1 MPYATH
7 AASPLGYLEPK
18 PPRDNDVSAAVARV
32 AFDDFLGTLST
43 RYYPHSFTKL
53 IKGDTERLAS
63 KAPLDGRAGW
73 EYIDESDNEGQ
84 PGVPWMRL
92 AFSTES
98 DRLLKGQYRGWGCHL
113 ELGTNLLIDA
123 FLQDKSWADE
133 LISIVQASGARLL
146 LVGVRCAVDELDR
159 REQQRG
165 DRPRGLARRSLVA
178 CHAHGLEYAVEVYT
192 DQQSTEDSIAA
203 IVAALESQINQQDQP
218 SPTAV
223 APTAPPLTHR
233 SATELLQLLKI
244 GAVTSRQLLEAFLSR
259 VDAKNGVVNAVV
271 VLDAEAARARADE
284 LDELRAS
291 GTGKLGSLHGLPL
304 TIKNH
309 PPASLPVS
317 EESELLVTQLLT
329 AGAIIFGY
337 TNTPAGASDVQTY
350 NEQYGTTSNP
360 WDSMRTP
367 GGSSGG
373 SAAALASAMT
383 PVEIGSDIGGSIRV
397 PASHCGV
404 FGHKPTYRIVPGA
417 CYLIW
422 IWLAGYTQQTL
433 FMQRL
438 LALSFVFFL
447 KL

>member
-1 MPYATH
+1 
-7 AASPLGYLEPK
+7 
-18 PPRDNDVSAAVARV
+18 
-32 AFDDFLGTLST
+32 
-43 RYYPHSFTKL
+43 
-53 IKGDTERLAS
+53 
-63 KAPLDGRAGW
+63 
-73 EYIDESDNEGQ
+73 
-84 PGVPWMRL
+84 
-92 AFSTES
+92 
-98 DRLLKGQYRGWGCHL
+98 
-113 ELGTNLLIDA
+113 
-123 FLQDKSWADE
+123 
-133 LISIVQASGARLL
+133 
-146 LVGVRCAVDELDR
+146 
-159 REQQRG
+159 
-165 DRPRGLARRSLVA
+165 
-178 CHAHGLEYAVEVYT
+178 
-192 DQQSTEDSIAA
+192 
-203 IVAALESQINQQDQP
+203 
-218 SPTAV
+218 
-223 APTAPPLTHR
+223 
-233 SATELLQLLKI
+233 
-244 GAVTSRQLLEAFLSR
+244 
-259 VDAKNGVVNAVV
+259 
-271 VLDAEAARARADE
+271 
-284 LDELRAS
+284 
-291 GTGKLGSLHGLPL
+291 
-304 TIKNH
+304 
-309 PPASLPVS
+309 
-317 EESELLVTQLLT
+317 LLT